1 VAAPALGAPRASCPL
16 CALSV
21 RLVSLLADLAA
32 QATRSPRRARSCRG
46 SSCPGSSAR
55 VVPAVRDA
63 PAFGI
68 PACGARGAVKRRRR
82 VLHTDR
88 RRGRVV
94 AAPAPGAPR
103 ARYARVRDAV
113 EFGRGLLIRSQGGG
127 GSGGILSERDGG
139 CRGGDASDEG
149 DGGGVSVQLRRQFEG
164 RR

>member
-1 VAAPALGAPRASCPL
+1 MAAPALGAPRASCPL

-32 QATRSPRRARSCRG
+32 PFGAGDALSTQSKVVLC
-46 SSCPGSSAR
+46 SSRPGSSAR

-68 PACGARGAVKRRRR
+68 PACGTPGAVKRRRR

-127 GSGGILSERDGG
+127 V
-139 CRGGDASDEG
+139 RGG
-149 DGGGVSVQLRRQFEG
+149 F
-164 RR
+164 